1 MSKRPKLFM
10 LIGLPGSGKSTFA
23 RNKVKFYD
31 NTCNETK
38 LVIVSSDDIREELYG
53 TRSCQKDPARIF
65 EIAHERVIEFLEQGW
80 DVIFD
85 ATNITRKNRIS
96 LLKKIPAY
104 IEKFAQI
111 CWAPI
116 STCIERD
123 LKREFSVKA
132 NVIWRMAYKFQM
144 PFYDEGFDHICISY
158 PEDFNYKTYIEED
171 ILNPSN
177 INMSHDSPYHSFSIW
192 EHCKKAKEYAV
203 NNKFSSFVA
212 DAALYHDIGKFFTK
226 SFMNSKGEV
235 TDRAHFYNHENVGAW
250 LSLGVLN
257 SNSKTTT
264 DNDFIIYTAWL
275 ISQHMLICALRQ
287 GGENKYLDHLPRTW
301 YHDLY
306 NLFECDQ
313 AAH

>member
-1 MSKRPKLFM
+1 MSKQPKLFM

-23 RNKVKFYD
+23 RNRVKFYD
-31 NTCNETK
+31 DCNKTK
-38 LVIVSSDDIREELYG
+38 LEIVSSDDIREELYG
-53 TRSCQKDPARIF
+53 TRSCQKDPARVF
-65 EIAHERVIEFLEQGW
+65 EIAHERIINSLEQGL

-85 ATNITRKNRIS
+85 ATNITRKNRAS

-104 IEKFAQI
+104 TEKFAQI

-132 NVIWRMAYKFQM
+132 DVIWKMAYKFQM

-158 PEDFNYKTYIEED
+158 PEDFNYKAYIEED

-192 EHCKKAKEYAV
+192 EHCKKAKEYAI
-203 NNKFSSFVA
+203 NNKFSSFVV
-212 DAALYHDIGKFFTK
+212 DAAMYHDIGKFFTK
-226 SFMNSKGEV
+226 SFINSKGEV

-250 LSLGVLN
+250 LTLGVFNN
-257 SNSKTTT
+257 STV
-264 DNDFIIYTAWL
+264 DNESIIFTAWL
-275 ISQHMLICALRQ
+275 ISQHMSIYALRQ
-287 GGENKYLDHLPRTW
+287 SGKNKYLDHLPHTW

>member
-1 MSKRPKLFM
+1 MSKQPKLFM

-31 NTCNETK
+31 NACNETR
-38 LVIVSSDDIREELYG
+38 LEIVSSDDIREELYG
-53 TRSCQKDPARIF
+53 TRSCQKDPAIIF
-65 EIAHERVIEFLEQGW
+65 EIAHERIINSLKQGW

-85 ATNITRKNRIS
+85 ATNITRKNRAS

-104 IEKFAQI
+104 TEKFAQI

-132 NVIWRMAYKFQM
+132 DVIWKMAYKFQM

-158 PEDFNYKTYIEED
+158 PEDFNYKAYIEED

-192 EHCKKAKEYAV
+192 EHCKKADEYAI
-203 NNKFSSFVA
+203 NNKFSSFVVN
-212 DAALYHDIGKFFTK
+212 AAKYHDIGKFFTK
-226 SFMNSKGEV
+226 SLINSKGEV
-235 TDRAHFYNHENVGAW
+235 TDRAHFYNQENVGAW
-250 LSLGVLN
+250 LTLGVFN
-257 SNSKTTT
+257 KSTV
-264 DNDFIIYTAWL
+264 DNESIIFTAWL
-275 ISQHMLICALRQ
+275 VSQHMSIYALRQ
-287 GGENKYLDHLPRTW
+287 SGRNKYLDHLPHTW

>member
-1 MSKRPKLFM
+1 MSKQPKLFM

-23 RNKVKFYD
+23 RNRVKFYD
-31 NTCNETK
+31 DCNKTRLE
-38 LVIVSSDDIREELYG
+38 IVSSDDIREELYG
-53 TRSCQKDPARIF
+53 TRSCQEDPARVF
-65 EIAHERVIEFLEQGW
+65 EIAHERIINSLEQGW

-85 ATNITRKNRIS
+85 ATNITRKNRAS

-104 IEKFAQI
+104 TEKFAQI

-132 NVIWRMAYKFQM
+132 DVIWKMAYKFQM

-158 PEDFNYKTYIEED
+158 PEDFNYKAYIEED

-192 EHCKKAKEYAV
+192 EHCKKAKEYAI
-203 NNKFSSFVA
+203 NNKFSSFVV
-212 DAALYHDIGKFFTK
+212 DAAMYHDIGKFFTK
-226 SFMNSKGEV
+226 SFINSKGEV

-250 LSLGVLN
+250 LTLGVFNN
-257 SNSKTTT
+257 STV
-264 DNDFIIYTAWL
+264 DNESIIFTAWL
-275 ISQHMLICALRQ
+275 VSQHMSIYALRQ
-287 GGENKYLDHLPRTW
+287 SGRNKYLDHLPHTW

>member
-1 MSKRPKLFM
+1 MSKQPKLFM

-31 NTCNETK
+31 DCNKTRLE
-38 LVIVSSDDIREELYG
+38 IVSSDDIREELYG
-53 TRSCQKDPARIF
+53 TRSCQKDPARVF
-65 EIAHERVIEFLEQGW
+65 EIVHERIINSLEQGW

-85 ATNITRKNRIS
+85 ATNITRKNRAS

-104 IEKFAQI
+104 TEKFAQI

-132 NVIWRMAYKFQM
+132 DVIWKMAYKFQM

-158 PEDFNYKTYIEED
+158 PENFNYKAYIEED

-192 EHCKKAKEYAV
+192 EHCKKAKEYAI
-203 NNKFSSFVA
+203 NNKFSSFVV
-212 DAALYHDIGKFFTK
+212 DAAMYHDIGKFFTK
-226 SFMNSKGEV
+226 SFINSKGEV

-250 LSLGVLN
+250 LTLGVFNN
-257 SNSKTTT
+257 STV
-264 DNDFIIYTAWL
+264 DNESIIFTAWL
-275 ISQHMLICALRQ
+275 VSQHMSIYALRQ
-287 GGENKYLDHLPRTW
+287 SGRNKYLDHLPHTW

>member
-1 MSKRPKLFM
+1 MSKQPKLFM

-23 RNKVKFYD
+23 RNRVKFYD
-31 NTCNETK
+31 DCNKTRLE
-38 LVIVSSDDIREELYG
+38 IVSSDDIREELYG
-53 TRSCQKDPARIF
+53 TRSCQKDPAIIF
-65 EIAHERVIEFLEQGW
+65 EIAHERIINSLEQGW

-85 ATNITRKNRIS
+85 ATNITRKNRAS
-96 LLKKIPAY
+96 LLNKIPAY
-104 IEKFAQI
+104 TEKFAQI
-111 CWAPI
+111 CWALI

-132 NVIWRMAYKFQM
+132 DVIWKMAYKFQM

-158 PEDFNYKTYIEED
+158 PEDFNYKAYIEED

-192 EHCKKAKEYAV
+192 EHCKKAKEYAI
-203 NNKFSSFVA
+203 NNKFSSFVV
-212 DAALYHDIGKFFTK
+212 DAAMYHDIGKFFTK
-226 SFMNSKGEV
+226 SFINSKGEV

-250 LSLGVLN
+250 LTLGAFNN
-257 SNSKTTT
+257 STV
-264 DNDFIIYTAWL
+264 DNESIIFTAWL
-275 ISQHMLICALRQ
+275 VSQHMSIYALRQ
-287 GGENKYLDHLPRTW
+287 SGRNKYLDHLPHTW

>member
-1 MSKRPKLFM
+1 MSKQPKLFM

-23 RNKVKFYD
+23 RNRVKFYD
-31 NTCNETK
+31 DCNKTRLE
-38 LVIVSSDDIREELYG
+38 IVSSDDIREELYG
-53 TRSCQKDPARIF
+53 TRSCQKDPARVF
-65 EIAHERVIEFLEQGW
+65 EIAHERIINSLEQGW

-85 ATNITRKNRIS
+85 ATNITRKNRAS

-104 IEKFAQI
+104 TEKFAQI

-123 LKREFSVKA
+123 LKREFSVKTD
-132 NVIWRMAYKFQM
+132 VIWKMAYKFQM

-158 PEDFNYKTYIEED
+158 PEDFNYKAYIEED

-192 EHCKKAKEYAV
+192 EHCKKAEEYAI
-203 NNKFSSFVA
+203 NNKFSSFVVN
-212 DAALYHDIGKFFTK
+212 AAKYHDIGKFFTK
-226 SFMNSKGEV
+226 SFINSKGEV

-250 LSLGVLN
+250 LTLGVFNN
-257 SNSKTTT
+257 STV
-264 DNDFIIYTAWL
+264 DNESIIFTAWL
-275 ISQHMLICALRQ
+275 VSQHMSIYALRQ
-287 GGENKYLDHLPRTW
+287 SDRNKYLDHLPHTW

>member
-1 MSKRPKLFM
+1 MSKQPKLFM

-23 RNKVKFYD
+23 RNRVKFYD
-31 NTCNETK
+31 DCNKTRLE
-38 LVIVSSDDIREELYG
+38 IVSSDDIREELYG
-53 TRSCQKDPARIF
+53 TRSCQKDPAIIF
-65 EIAHERVIEFLEQGW
+65 EIVHERIINSLKQGW

-85 ATNITRKNRIS
+85 ATNITRKNRAS

-104 IEKFAQI
+104 TEKFAQI

-132 NVIWRMAYKFQM
+132 DVIWKMAYKFQM

-192 EHCKKAKEYAV
+192 EHCKKAEEYAI
-203 NNKFSSFVA
+203 NNKFSSFVVN
-212 DAALYHDIGKFFTK
+212 AAKYHDIGKFFTK
-226 SFMNSKGEV
+226 SFINSKGEV
-235 TDRAHFYNHENVGAW
+235 TDRAHFYNHENIGAW
-250 LSLGVLN
+250 LTLGVFNN
-257 SNSKTTT
+257 STVNNES
-264 DNDFIIYTAWL
+264 IIFTAWL
-275 ISQHMLICALRQ
+275 VSQHMSIYALRQ
-287 GGENKYLDHLPRTW
+287 SGKNKYLDHLPHTW

>member
-1 MSKRPKLFM
+1 MSKQPKLFM

-23 RNKVKFYD
+23 RNRVKFYD
-31 NTCNETK
+31 NKWRETE
-38 LVIVSSDDIREELYG
+38 LVIVSSDSIREELYG
-53 TRSCQKDPARIF
+53 TRSCQKDPTRIF
-65 EIAHERVIEFLEQGW
+65 EIARERVIDSLEQGY

-96 LLKKIPAY
+96 FLNKIPAY
-104 IEKFAQI
+104 TEKFAQI

-132 NVIWRMAYKFQM
+132 NIIWKMAYKFQM

-158 PEDFNYKTYIEED
+158 PEDFNRKTYIEED

-177 INMSHDSPYHSFSIW
+177 INMSHDTPYHSFSIW
-192 EHCKKAKEYAV
+192 EHCKKAEEYAV
-203 NNKFSSFVA
+203 NNMFSSFVV

-226 SFMNSKGEV
+226 SFVNSKGEV

-250 LSLGVLN
+250 LSLGMLN

-264 DNDFIIYTAWL
+264 DNNSIIYTAWL

-287 GGENKYLDHLPRTW
+287 GGKNKYLDHLPRTW

>member
-1 MSKRPKLFM
+1 MSKQPKLFM

-23 RNKVKFYD
+23 RNRVKFYD
-31 NTCNETK
+31 DCNKTRLE
-38 LVIVSSDDIREELYG
+38 IVSSDDIREELYG
-53 TRSCQKDPARIF
+53 TRSCQKDPAIIF
-65 EIAHERVIEFLEQGW
+65 EIAHERIINSLKQGC

-85 ATNITRKNRIS
+85 ATNITRKNRAS

-104 IEKFAQI
+104 TEKFAQI

-132 NVIWRMAYKFQM
+132 DVIWKMAYKFQM

-158 PEDFNYKTYIEED
+158 PEDFNYKAYIEED

-192 EHCKKAKEYAV
+192 EHCKKAEEYAI
-203 NNKFSSFVA
+203 NNKFSSFVVN
-212 DAALYHDIGKFFTK
+212 AAKYHDIGKFFTK
-226 SFMNSKGEV
+226 SFINSKGEV

-250 LSLGVLN
+250 LTLGVFNN
-257 SNSKTTT
+257 STV
-264 DNDFIIYTAWL
+264 DNESIIFTAWL
-275 ISQHMLICALRQ
+275 ISQHMSIYALRQ
-287 GGENKYLDHLPRTW
+287 SGKNKYLDYLPHTW

>member
-1 MSKRPKLFM
+1 MSKQPKLFM

-53 TRSCQKDPARIF
+53 TRSCQKDPARVF
-65 EIAHERVIEFLEQGW
+65 EIAHERIINSLEQGW

-85 ATNITRKNRIS
+85 ATNITRKNRAS

-104 IEKFAQI
+104 TEKFAQI

-132 NVIWRMAYKFQM
+132 DVIWKMAYKFQM

-192 EHCKKAKEYAV
+192 EHCKKAEEYAI
-203 NNKFSSFVA
+203 NNKFSSFVVN
-212 DAALYHDIGKFFTK
+212 AAKYHDIGKFFTK
-226 SFMNSKGEV
+226 SFINSKGEV
-235 TDRAHFYNHENVGAW
+235 TDRAHFYKHENVGAW
-250 LSLGVLN
+250 LTLGVFNN
-257 SNSKTTT
+257 STV
-264 DNDFIIYTAWL
+264 DNESIIFTAWL
-275 ISQHMLICALRQ
+275 VSQHMSIYALRQ
-287 GGENKYLDHLPRTW
+287 SGRNKYLDHLPHTW

>member
-1 MSKRPKLFM
+1 MSKQPKLFM

-23 RNKVKFYD
+23 RNRVKFYD
-31 NTCNETK
+31 DCNKTRLE
-38 LVIVSSDDIREELYG
+38 IVSSDDIREELYG
-53 TRSCQKDPARIF
+53 TRSCQKDPARVF
-65 EIAHERVIEFLEQGW
+65 EIAHERIINSLEQGW

-85 ATNITRKNRIS
+85 ATNITRKNRAS

-104 IEKFAQI
+104 TEKFAQI

-132 NVIWRMAYKFQM
+132 DVIWKMAYKFQM
-144 PFYDEGFDHICISY
+144 PFYDEGFDNICISY
-158 PEDFNYKTYIEED
+158 PEDFNYKAYIEED

-192 EHCKKAKEYAV
+192 EHCEKAEEYAI
-203 NNKFSSFVA
+203 NNKFSSFVVN
-212 DAALYHDIGKFFTK
+212 AAKYHDIGKFFTK
-226 SFMNSKGEV
+226 SFINSKGEV

-250 LSLGVLN
+250 LTLGVFNN
-257 SNSKTTT
+257 STV
-264 DNDFIIYTAWL
+264 DNESIIFTAWL
-275 ISQHMLICALRQ
+275 VSQHMSIYALRQ
-287 GGENKYLDHLPRTW
+287 SGRNKYLDHLPHTW

>member
-1 MSKRPKLFM
+1 MSKQPKLFM
-10 LIGLPGSGKSTFA
+10 LIGLPGSGKSNFA
-23 RNKVKFYD
+23 RNRVKFYD
-31 NTCNETK
+31 DCNKTRLE
-38 LVIVSSDDIREELYG
+38 IVSSDDIREELYG
-53 TRSCQKDPARIF
+53 TRSCQKDPAIIF
-65 EIAHERVIEFLEQGW
+65 EIAHERIINSLKQGW

-85 ATNITRKNRIS
+85 ATNITRKNRAS

-104 IEKFAQI
+104 TEKFAQI

-132 NVIWRMAYKFQM
+132 DVIWKMAYKFQM

-192 EHCKKAKEYAV
+192 EHCKKAEEYAI
-203 NNKFSSFVA
+203 NNKFSSFVVN
-212 DAALYHDIGKFFTK
+212 AAKYHDIGKFFTK

-250 LSLGVLN
+250 LTLGVFNN
-257 SNSKTTT
+257 STV
-264 DNDFIIYTAWL
+264 DNESIIFTAWL
-275 ISQHMLICALRQ
+275 ISQHMSIYALRQ
-287 GGENKYLDHLPRTW
+287 SGKNKYLDYLPHTW

>member
-1 MSKRPKLFM
+1 MSKQPKLFM

-23 RNKVKFYD
+23 RNRVKFYGD
-31 NTCNETK
+31 CNKTRLE
-38 LVIVSSDDIREELYG
+38 IVSSDDIREELYG
-53 TRSCQKDPARIF
+53 TRSCQEDPARVF
-65 EIAHERVIEFLEQGW
+65 EIAHERIINSLEQGW

-85 ATNITRKNRIS
+85 ATNITRKNRAS

-104 IEKFAQI
+104 TEKFAQI

-132 NVIWRMAYKFQM
+132 DVIWKMAYKFQM

-158 PEDFNYKTYIEED
+158 PEDFNYKAYIEED

-192 EHCKKAKEYAV
+192 EHCKKAKEYAI
-203 NNKFSSFVA
+203 NNKFSSFVV
-212 DAALYHDIGKFFTK
+212 DAAMYHDIGKFFTK
-226 SFMNSKGEV
+226 SFINSKGEV

-250 LSLGVLN
+250 LTLGVFNN
-257 SNSKTTT
+257 STV
-264 DNDFIIYTAWL
+264 DNESIIFTAWL
-275 ISQHMLICALRQ
+275 VSQHMSIYALRQ
-287 GGENKYLDHLPRTW
+287 SGRNKYLDRLPHTW

>member
-1 MSKRPKLFM
+1 MSKQPKLFM

-31 NTCNETK
+31 DCNKTRLE
-38 LVIVSSDDIREELYG
+38 IVSSDDIREELYG
-53 TRSCQKDPARIF
+53 TRSCQKDPAIIF
-65 EIAHERVIEFLEQGW
+65 EIAHERIINSLKQGW

-85 ATNITRKNRIS
+85 ATNITRKNRAS

-104 IEKFAQI
+104 TEKFAQI

-132 NVIWRMAYKFQM
+132 DVIWKMAYKFQM

-192 EHCKKAKEYAV
+192 EHCKKAEEYAI
-203 NNKFSSFVA
+203 NNKFSSFVVN
-212 DAALYHDIGKFFTK
+212 AAKYHDIGKFFTK
-226 SFMNSKGEV
+226 SFINSKGEV

-250 LSLGVLN
+250 LTLGVFN
-257 SNSKTTT
+257 NNTV
-264 DNDFIIYTAWL
+264 DNESIIFTAWL
-275 ISQHMLICALRQ
+275 VSQHMSIYALRQ
-287 GGENKYLDHLPRTW
+287 SGKNKYLDHLPHTW

>member
-1 MSKRPKLFM
+1 MSKQPKLFM

-23 RNKVKFYD
+23 RNRVKFYD
-31 NTCNETK
+31 DCNKTRLE
-38 LVIVSSDDIREELYG
+38 IVSSDDIREELYG
-53 TRSCQKDPARIF
+53 TRSCQKDPAIIF
-65 EIAHERVIEFLEQGW
+65 EIAHERIINALEQGW
-80 DVIFD
+80 EVIFD
-85 ATNITRKNRIS
+85 ATNISRKNRAS

-104 IEKFAQI
+104 TEKFAQI

-132 NVIWRMAYKFQM
+132 DVIWKMAYKFQM

-158 PEDFNYKTYIEED
+158 PEDFNYKAYIEED

-192 EHCKKAKEYAV
+192 EHCKKAEEYAI
-203 NNKFSSFVA
+203 NNKFSSFVVN
-212 DAALYHDIGKFFTK
+212 AAKYHDIGKFFTK
-226 SFMNSKGEV
+226 SFINSKGEV

-250 LSLGVLN
+250 LTLGAFNN
-257 SNSKTTT
+257 STV
-264 DNDFIIYTAWL
+264 DNESIIFTAWL
-275 ISQHMLICALRQ
+275 VSQHMSIYALRQ
-287 GGENKYLDHLPRTW
+287 SGRNKYLDHLPHTW

>member
-1 MSKRPKLFM
+1 MSKQPKLFM
-10 LIGLPGSGKSTFA
+10 LIGLPGSGKSTFV
-23 RNKVKFYD
+23 RNRVKFYD
-31 NTCNETK
+31 DCNKTRLE
-38 LVIVSSDDIREELYG
+38 IVSSDDIREELYG
-53 TRSCQKDPARIF
+53 TRSCQKDPARVF
-65 EIAHERVIEFLEQGW
+65 EIAHERIINSLEQGW

-85 ATNITRKNRIS
+85 ATNITRKNRAS

-104 IEKFAQI
+104 TEKFAQI

-123 LKREFSVKA
+123 LKREFPVKA
-132 NVIWRMAYKFQM
+132 NVIWKMAYKFQM
-144 PFYDEGFDHICISY
+144 PFYDEGFDHICVSY
-158 PEDFNYKTYIEED
+158 PEDFNYKAYIEED

-192 EHCKKAKEYAV
+192 EHCKKAEEYAI
-203 NNKFSSFVA
+203 NNKFSSFVVN
-212 DAALYHDIGKFFTK
+212 AAKYHDIGKFFTK

-250 LSLGVLN
+250 LTLGVFNN
-257 SNSKTTT
+257 STV
-264 DNDFIIYTAWL
+264 DNESIIFTAWL
-275 ISQHMLICALRQ
+275 VSQHMSIYALRQ
-287 GGENKYLDHLPRTW
+287 SGKNKYLDHLPHTW
-301 YHDLY
+301 YRDLY

>member
-1 MSKRPKLFM
+1 MSKQPKLFM
-10 LIGLPGSGKSTFA
+10 LIGLPGSGKSIFA
-23 RNKVKFYD
+23 RNRVKFYD
-31 NTCNETK
+31 DCNKTRLE
-38 LVIVSSDDIREELYG
+38 IVSSDDIREELYG
-53 TRSCQKDPARIF
+53 TRSCQKDSARVF
-65 EIAHERVIEFLEQGW
+65 EIAHERIINSLEQGW

-85 ATNITRKNRIS
+85 ATNITRKNRAS

-104 IEKFAQI
+104 TEKFAQI

-192 EHCKKAKEYAV
+192 EHCKKAKEYAI
-203 NNKFSSFVA
+203 NNKFSSFVV

-250 LSLGVLN
+250 LSLGALN
-257 SNSKTTT
+257 SDTITG
-264 DNDFIIYTAWL
+264 NDRVIFTAWL
-275 ISQHMLICALRQ
+275 ISQHMSIYALRQ
-287 GGENKYLDHLPRTW
+287 SGKNKYLDHLPHTW

>member
-1 MSKRPKLFM
+1 MSKQPKLFM

-23 RNKVKFYD
+23 RNRVKFYD
-31 NTCNETK
+31 DCNKTRLE
-38 LVIVSSDDIREELYG
+38 IVSSDDIREELYG
-53 TRSCQKDPARIF
+53 TRFCQKDPARVF
-65 EIAHERVIEFLEQGW
+65 EIAHERIINSLEQGW

-85 ATNITRKNRIS
+85 ATNITRKNRAS
-96 LLKKIPAY
+96 LLNKIPAY
-104 IEKFAQI
+104 TEKFAQI

-123 LKREFSVKA
+123 LKREFPVKA
-132 NVIWRMAYKFQM
+132 NVIWKMAYKFQM

-158 PEDFNYKTYIEED
+158 PEDFNYKAYIEED

-192 EHCKKAKEYAV
+192 EHCKKAKEYAI
-203 NNKFSSFVA
+203 NNKFSSFVV
-212 DAALYHDIGKFFTK
+212 DAAMYHDIGKFFTK
-226 SFMNSKGEV
+226 SFINSKGEV

-250 LSLGVLN
+250 LTLGVFNN
-257 SNSKTTT
+257 STV
-264 DNDFIIYTAWL
+264 DNESIIFTAWL
-275 ISQHMLICALRQ
+275 VSQHMSIYALRQ
-287 GGENKYLDHLPRTW
+287 SGKNKYLDYLPHTW

>member
-1 MSKRPKLFM
+1 MSKQPKLFM

-23 RNKVKFYD
+23 RNRVKFYD
-31 NTCNETK
+31 DCNKTRLE
-38 LVIVSSDDIREELYG
+38 IVSSDDIREELYG
-53 TRSCQKDPARIF
+53 TRSCQEDPARVF
-65 EIAHERVIEFLEQGW
+65 EIAHERIINSLEQGW

-85 ATNITRKNRIS
+85 ATNITRKNRAS

-104 IEKFAQI
+104 TEKFAQI

-132 NVIWRMAYKFQM
+132 DVIWKMAYKFQM

-158 PEDFNYKTYIEED
+158 PEDFNYKAYIEED

-192 EHCKKAKEYAV
+192 EHCKKAKEYAI
-203 NNKFSSFVA
+203 NNKFSSFVV
-212 DAALYHDIGKFFTK
+212 DAAMYHDIGKFFTK
-226 SFMNSKGEV
+226 SFINSKGEV

-250 LSLGVLN
+250 LTLGVFNN
-257 SNSKTTT
+257 STV
-264 DNDFIIYTAWL
+264 DNESIIFTAWL
-275 ISQHMLICALRQ
+275 VSQHMSIYALRQ
-287 GGENKYLDHLPRTW
+287 SSRNKYLDHLPHTW

>member
-1 MSKRPKLFM
+1 MSKQPKLFM

-53 TRSCQKDPARIF
+53 TRSCQKDPARVF
-65 EIAHERVIEFLEQGW
+65 EIAHERIINSLKQGW

-85 ATNITRKNRIS
+85 ATNITRKNRAS

-104 IEKFAQI
+104 TEKFAQI

-132 NVIWRMAYKFQM
+132 DVIWKMAYKFQM

-158 PEDFNYKTYIEED
+158 PEDFNYKAYIEED

-192 EHCKKAKEYAV
+192 EHCKKAEEYAI
-203 NNKFSSFVA
+203 NNKFSSFVVN
-212 DAALYHDIGKFFTK
+212 AAKYHDIGKFFTK
-226 SFMNSKGEV
+226 SFINSKGEV

-250 LSLGVLN
+250 LTLGVFNN
-257 SNSKTTT
+257 STV
-264 DNDFIIYTAWL
+264 DNESIIFTAWL
-275 ISQHMLICALRQ
+275 VSQHMSIYALRQ
-287 GGENKYLDHLPRTW
+287 SGRHKYLHHLQQT
-301 YHDLY
+301 
-306 NLFECDQ
+306 
-313 AAH
+313 

>member
-1 MSKRPKLFM
+1 MSKQPKLFM

-23 RNKVKFYD
+23 RNRVKFYD
-31 NTCNETK
+31 DCNKTRLE
-38 LVIVSSDDIREELYG
+38 IVSSDDIREELYG
-53 TRSCQKDPARIF
+53 TRSCQKDPARVF
-65 EIAHERVIEFLEQGW
+65 EIAHERIINSLEQGW

-85 ATNITRKNRIS
+85 ATNITRKNRAS

-104 IEKFAQI
+104 TEKFAQI

-132 NVIWRMAYKFQM
+132 DVIWKMAYKFQM

-158 PEDFNYKTYIEED
+158 PEDFNYKAYIEED

-192 EHCKKAKEYAV
+192 EHCKKAKEYAI
-203 NNKFSSFVA
+203 NNKFSSFVV
-212 DAALYHDIGKFFTK
+212 DAAMYHDIGKFFTK
-226 SFMNSKGEV
+226 SFINSKGEV

-250 LSLGVLN
+250 LTLGVFNN
-257 SNSKTTT
+257 STV
-264 DNDFIIYTAWL
+264 DNESIIFTAWL
-275 ISQHMLICALRQ
+275 VSQHMSIYALRQ
-287 GGENKYLDHLPRTW
+287 SGRDKYLDHLPHTW

>member
-1 MSKRPKLFM
+1 MSKQPKLFM

-23 RNKVKFYD
+23 RNRVKFYD
-31 NTCNETK
+31 DCNKTRLE
-38 LVIVSSDDIREELYG
+38 IVSSDDIREELYG
-53 TRSCQKDPARIF
+53 TRSCQKDPARVF
-65 EIAHERVIEFLEQGW
+65 EIAHERIINSLEQGW

-85 ATNITRKNRIS
+85 ATNITRKNRAS

-104 IEKFAQI
+104 TEKFAQI

-132 NVIWRMAYKFQM
+132 DVIWKMAYKFQM

-192 EHCKKAKEYAV
+192 EHCKKAEEYAI
-203 NNKFSSFVA
+203 NNKFSSFVVN
-212 DAALYHDIGKFFTK
+212 AAKYHDIGKFFTK

-250 LSLGVLN
+250 LTLGVFNN
-257 SNSKTTT
+257 STV
-264 DNDFIIYTAWL
+264 DNESIIFTAWL
-275 ISQHMLICALRQ
+275 ISQHMSIYALRQ
-287 GGENKYLDHLPRTW
+287 SGKNKYLDYLPHTW